1 VIHSRERAGGQGGPT
16 QHLPTLRAART
27 TDSLRRE
34 GGGVQGGATQH
45 PPAQEDITFF
55 LNVYRDFALARRCL
69 LRVRAHYPASRI
81 VVVSD
86 GDHDPR
92 YLALAAELNLAYSV
106 GERLYLLS
114 RGGALVQRML
124 DLFLA
129 HPSACLLKLDTD
141 TLVHR
146 RFRWLPAGDSVFGT
160 LEHRT
165 NKYGEPLQPPNVQGG
180 CLGLTLAAA
189 RRLRESE
196 VFASSRLNEPRSTWA
211 CCRDMAERVAAGYV
225 SFDFLVRYGCSELA
239 IPAVEFDE
247 VRSLWRGRVDN
258 PGLRYAATHPHKS
271 ARLSL
276 QSWLGRHAWP
286 PR

>member
-1 VIHSRERAGGQGGPT
+1 MIIAPAQ
-16 QHLPTLRAART
+16 
-27 TDSLRRE
+27 D
-34 GGGVQGGATQH
+34 
-45 PPAQEDITFF
+45 PPAQHDDACITFF
-55 LNVYRDFALARRCL
+55 LNVYRDYALARRCL
-69 LRVRAHYPASRI
+69 LALRAHYPASRI

-86 GDHDPR
+86 GDHEPR
-92 YLALAAELNLAYSV
+92 YLTLAAQLNLAYTE
-106 GERLYLLS
+106 GERLYLLA
-114 RGGALVQRML
+114 RRGALVDRML
-124 DLFLA
+124 DLFLVQ
-129 HPSACLLKLDTD
+129 PSACLIKLDTD

-146 RFRWLPAGDSVFGT
+146 RFRWLPEGACVFGT

-165 NKYGEPLQPPNVQGG
+165 HKYGEPLQPPSVQGG

-196 VFASSRLNEPRSTWA
+196 VFGSPRLDDPRSTWA
-211 CCRDMAERVAAGYV
+211 RCRDMAERVAAGYV

-271 ARLSL
+271 VRLSL
-276 QSWLGRHAWP
+276 LSWLGRHAWP
-286 PR
+286 SR